1 MVGVVVN
8 HDLIATPVPTLHDR
22 VIVRRDVP
30 IKIAK
35 PEPLPVSSRHHEY
48 MLRPKAAREAS
59 VRPWLIHAVVRI
71 VTAATVSDPFI
82 VAGMNV
88 RITGMTLLVHHNVV
102 PLRRIIDRK
111 STRLNSSH
119 LGISYAV

>member
-8 HDLIATPVPTLHDR
+8 HDLIATPVPTLYDR

-48 MLRPKAAREAS
+48 MLRAKAGREAS
-59 VRPWLIHAVVRI
+59 VRPGLVHAGVRI
-71 VTAATVSDPFI
+71 VAAAQTRPCSVRAPMADPCGI
-82 VAGMNV
+82 PDRYRRYCVRSIHRCRDERADNRYDIAG
-88 RITGMTLLVHHNVV
+88 
-102 PLRRIIDRK
+102 PP
-111 STRLNSSH
+111 
-119 LGISYAV
+119 